1 MGVMNDIKETTRK
14 VTNTVVDKTEDA
26 VGITK
31 SPKELA
37 KRIVEHLNHREY
49 REVGSMLSS
58 EARKYLDKMGLKD
71 NELAKEKLDDFDK
84 AVKNLAFDLKDRN
97 YEKITEK
104 FEKLEKMLSKE
115 AIKSYPLL
123 DSVKNI
129 LKDIIDTLKK
139 HIKKGTEPEFD
150 DMLKT
155 LEKSFGNFTNKKK

>member
-14 VTNTVVDKTEDA
+14 VTNTVVDKTENA

-49 REVGSMLSS
+49 KEVGSMLSS

-84 AVKNLAFDLKDRN
+84 AVKDLAFDLKDRN
-97 YEKITEK
+97 YQEITAK
-104 FEKLEKMLSKE
+104 FEELEEMLPKE
-115 AIKSYPLL
+115 SIKSSPLL
-123 DSVKNI
+123 YSVKNI
-129 LKDIIDTLKK
+129 LTDIIDTFKK
-139 HIKKGTEPEFD
+139 HIKKVQNLSLTIC
-150 DMLKT
+150 
-155 LEKSFGNFTNKKK
+155 

>member
-58 EARKYLDKMGLKD
+58 EARKYLNKMGLKD

-84 AVKNLAFDLKDRN
+84 AVKDLAFDLKDRS
-97 YEKITEK
+97 YQEITAK
-104 FEKLEKMLSKE
+104 FEELEEMLPKE
-115 AIKSYPLL
+115 SIKSSPYI
-123 DSVKNI
+123 VFC
-129 LKDIIDTLKK
+129 KK
-139 HIKKGTEPEFD
+139 YINGYNRYF
-150 DMLKT
+150 
-155 LEKSFGNFTNKKK
+155 

>member
-58 EARKYLDKMGLKD
+58 EARKYLNKMGLKD
-71 NELAKEKLDDFDK
+71 NELAKRNWMILTKL
-84 AVKNLAFDLKDRN
+84 LK
-97 YEKITEK
+97 I
-104 FEKLEKMLSKE
+104 
-115 AIKSYPLL
+115 
-123 DSVKNI
+123 
-129 LKDIIDTLKK
+129 
-139 HIKKGTEPEFD
+139 
-150 DMLKT
+150 
-155 LEKSFGNFTNKKK
+155 